1 MIFVPLF
8 VIVTF
13 VIPRVFVSTLAQL
26 PLNCAAGATVAVALA
41 VALTL
46 AFAVAVALVLA
57 LAVAVA
63 LALDCEDLFEKA
75 FAMRTIPPSTTSSAS
90 TVIKTIMPVDN
101 CCVGVGSGV
110 GVGGAVRYTG
120 AGATGSGMGWIAC
133 ANASAKAETVG

>member
-8 VIVTF
+8 VIVIF

-26 PLNCAAGATVAVALA
+26 PLNAAAGATVAVALALA

-110 GVGGAVRYTG
+110 GGGVGGAVR
-120 AGATGSGMGWIAC
+120 
-133 ANASAKAETVG
+133 